1 MNKTPAQFPAFRH
14 GGGSTTHFPAQK
26 GEIME
31 ETTENPKETKTLT
44 PSVPIPPPQ
53 PAKTNSMVM
62 MILGGMIGSIISAG
76 SIMAY
81 QWYFMPAPVSIVTV
95 DLKQIMDGKRN
106 DLIAKYKGAYTEE
119 NVVKAE
125 KEVKAFA
132 DRLQYGIEQLG
143 KHHTVLIKD
152 AVLNNSVDV
161 TEKLKAFANMP
172 DRE

>member
-1 MNKTPAQFPAFRH
+1 
-14 GGGSTTHFPAQK
+14 
-26 GEIME
+26 ME
-31 ETTENPKETKTLT
+31 ETTEKPKETKTLT
-44 PSVPIPPPQ
+44 PSVQVPPPQ
-53 PAKTNSMVM
+53 PAKTNSLVM
-62 MILGGMIGSIISAG
+62 MILAGTIGGIISAG

-81 QWYFMPAPVSIVTV
+81 QWYFMPDPLSIVTV

-106 DLIAKYKGAYTEE
+106 ELITKYKGVYSDE
-119 NVVKAE
+119 NEVKKAE
-125 KEVKAFA
+125 KEVKVFA

-172 DRE
+172 DSEK